1 MTNHQGL
8 QTPRV
13 CKHIKGNWLQDTG
26 VSLRAGALAITN
38 VTPAYFCRK
47 IEKK

>member
-13 CKHIKGNWLQDTG
+13 CKHIKVNWLQDTG
-26 VSLRAGALAITN
+26 LSLRAGARAIMN
-38 VTPAYFCRK
+38 VTLDYFCRK